1 MKRMALVLLAALTLT
16 PAATSAQ
23 IVWDAPTMI
32 RPGAPSGLSI
42 LLLEPY
48 PGNELGALVLW
59 RQSPAPVGLGLRAG
73 IAEDPS
79 GDLAAL
85 FGLDV
90 SGTLARLEG
99 GGEPQVMW
107 WSGAGLG
114 VGEELVA
121 TFPAGIV
128 LGWSIEGDG
137 VVFSPSLGGHV
148 ALDILTGPGDDLEV
162 DGALDLGVDL
172 GFNSGLQARFGAS
185 VGDREALAFGI
196 RLPVR

>member
-1 MKRMALVLLAALTLT
+1 MKRMALTLLAFLALA
-16 PAATSAQ
+16 PGAASAQ

-48 PGNELGALVLW
+48 PGNELGALVMW
-59 RQSPAPVGLGLRAG
+59 RQSPAPVGLGIRAG
-73 IAEDPS
+73 LAEDPS

-114 VGEELVA
+114 VGEELIA

-128 LGWSIEGDG
+128 LGWNIAGEG
-137 VVFSPSLGGHV
+137 VVFSPNIGGHV

-185 VGDREALAFGI
+185 VGDRDALAFGL
-196 RLPVR
+196 RLPM

>member
-1 MKRMALVLLAALTLT
+1 MKRIAGVLLALLVLT
-16 PAATSAQ
+16 PAAASAQ
-23 IVWDAPTMI
+23 IVWDAPSMI

-48 PGNELGALVLW
+48 PGNEFGAMVMW
-59 RQSPAPVGLGLRAG
+59 RQSPAPVGFGIRAG
-73 IAEDPS
+73 IADDPS

-99 GGEPQVMW
+99 AGDPQVLW

-128 LGWSIEGDG
+128 LGWNIAGEG
-137 VVFSPSLGGHV
+137 VVFSPNIGAHV
-148 ALDILTGPGDDLEV
+148 ALDILTGPGDELEM
-162 DGALDLGVDL
+162 DGVLDLGVDL
-172 GFNSGLQARFGAS
+172 GFDSGLQVRFGAS
-185 VGDREALAFGI
+185 VGDREALAIGL
-196 RLPVR
+196 RLPM

>member
-16 PAATSAQ
+16 PATTSAQ

-99 GGEPQVMW
+99 GGEPQIIW

-148 ALDILTGPGDDLEV
+148 ALDILTGPGDELEV